1 MPKQDLNEKTPR
13 LKSSERNP
21 LHDFASY
28 NCLFTLSGINES
40 DLKSQKRLFDPY
52 LKDIIAKSAGIGG
65 EPQFTGV
72 AFPDDQPTD
81 PTDTINRKTITP
93 KPSKE
98 YQGSRS
104 ILSRGHDIFFENVN
118 ITSVVGPNVERNL
131 ANFTKMEFELHEP
144 YSITF
149 IEKIRACAYNNGY
162 LDYQAAPFLLTMEW
176 KGFDEHGRPLKDV
189 TKGLVRKIPIFI
201 TDVDFDVNEGGAR
214 YNVTAVPYSEMA
226 FDDSYKFPRT
236 IIPVNVLSIYQWI
249 IDVKEG
255 LAQQMRDEV
264 GENVRTYP
272 DEYEFDVSLIRK
284 FIGKGEVVTK
294 QTTSLANTAGVKE
307 SVLYNDV
314 GTEMTSPTIKTK
326 KKGMNIDANTNVV
339 KAFEDMIRS
348 VGYYQNIL
356 QNFWGTYA
364 KGETEESL
372 NKKLQNPEQMAELLE
387 KNQYIDW
394 FMIKPKIE
402 NLKKNGLDP
411 VTKMYPKRITYQAV
425 PYKVHALKLIMPG
438 ISFGNVDWEKYAR
451 RKYNYIY
458 TGDNLDVQNLRVNYR
473 TAYFYRNVRRDA
485 KAIAEDKPFFGDV
498 VDAFKKLV
506 AKDTAPEPALPLRQ
520 YPSVLKQRNLV
531 QEINPQSAKAN
542 EFFDYLVNPTA
553 DMINIELEILGDP
566 AYVAQDIFAPNDE
579 DVVIKQGDY
588 DQQFNSFNMEQY
600 MPIINLK
607 YRIPAD
613 IDEKRGTMFN
623 DAYLDDNLFFSG
635 AYQVAKIESTMNQG
649 QFTQVLTLVR
659 LNNQGGT
666 GAPPELVNAASQS
679 TTKVFSDENIKRA
692 TLKKFGKFFRN

>member
-28 NCLFTLSGINES
+28 NCLFTLSGIIEPE
-40 DLKSQKRLFDPY
+40 LQSQQRLFSAP
-52 LKDIIAKSAGIGG
+52 LMNVIARSAGIGNQRRG
-65 EPQFTGV
+65 AV
-72 AFPDDQPTD
+72 VNPDDPPTKRQEDIQKRLND
-81 PTDTINRKTITP
+81 PR
-93 KPSKE
+93 
-98 YQGSRS
+98 YAGSGS
-104 ILSRGHDIFFENVN
+104 ILDRNHDIFFENVN

-149 IEKIRACAYNNGY
+149 IEKIRACAFRMGY
-162 LDYQAAPFLLTMEW
+162 EDYQAAPFLLTIEW

-189 TKGLVRKIPIFI
+189 TKGLERRIPIFI

-214 YNVTAVPYSEMA
+214 YNVTAVPYPEMA
-226 FDDSYKFPRT
+226 FDDSYKYPRT

-255 LAQQMRDEV
+255 LAQQMRDEID
-264 GENVRTYP
+264 ENVRTYA
-272 DEYEFDVSLIRK
+272 DQYEFDVSLIRK
-284 FIGKGEVVTK
+284 FLGSGEVVTK

-307 SVLYNDV
+307 SVIYNDV

-326 KKGMNIDANTNVV
+326 KKGMNLDANTNVV

-356 QNFWGTYA
+356 SNFWGSYA

-402 NLKKNGLDP
+402 NLTKNGLDP
-411 VTKMYPKRITYQAV
+411 VTKMYPKKITYKAI

-473 TAYFYRNVRRDA
+473 TAYFYRNVRKDA
-485 KAIAEDKPFFGDV
+485 KAFNEDKPFFNV
-498 VDAFKKLV
+498 VESFKKLIG
-506 AKDTAPEPALPLRQ
+506 KETAPEPALPLRQ

-566 AYVAQDIFAPNDE
+566 AYVAQDIFAPND
-579 DVVIKQGDY
+579 DAVIKQGEY

-600 MPIINLK
+600 MPVINLK
-607 YRIPAD
+607 YRMPAD
-613 IDEKRGTMFN
+613 IDERTLGTMFTSG
-623 DAYLDDNLFFSG
+623 YLDDNLFFSG
-635 AYQVAKIESTMNQG
+635 AYQVTKVESTMNQG

-659 LNNQGGT
+659 LNNQSGT
-666 GAPPELVNAASQS
+666 GVPPELANAASKS
-679 TTKVFSDENIKRA
+679 TTEVFSDENIKRA
-692 TLKKFGKFFRN
+692 KLKKYGKFFRN